1 MWSGTKQAESL
12 SHELPSSRGSD
23 ILLWL
28 LRQRL
33 RLRVVGFSMMPTLYP
48 GEEVL
53 VNCKIYRRT
62 SPQPG
67 DIVVAVHPNQPGLVV
82 IKRVG
87 HVYEN
92 GYCVLLGDNPMEST
106 DSRKWGAI
114 APNHIVGKVVCRF
127 S

>member
-28 LRQRL
+28 LRQQS
-33 RLRVVGFSMMPTLYP
+33 RLRVVGFSMMPTLHP
-48 GEEVL
+48 NEEVL
-53 VNCKIYRRT
+53 VNYKIYRRT

-67 DIVVAVHPNQPGLVV
+67 DIVVAVHPNQPRLI
-82 IKRVG
+82 IKRVA
-87 HVYEN
+87 HVDES
-92 GYCVLLGDNPMEST
+92 GCCILLGDNLSEST
-106 DSRKWGAI
+106 DSRQWGAI